1 MAKKKKPEIDEET
14 ELDMAY
20 TSITGY
26 KPKRLRKK
34 QKKAAIP
41 LVILAVALLLIGIGI
56 GGWYMA
62 VYGTMFDGLLT
73 MGDVT
78 IAGIPMQGMT
88 KKEATTLLSG
98 TVEAVYLQKPVTVQ
112 VADTTLELTPA
123 QAGLAPDA
131 AGAVAA
137 AYREGAT
144 GVFDFLP
151 YLHLSESAV
160 TDAVNALGQQYNTSL
175 SHSEASVKGT
185 QPSLADPDTAGD
197 AGMILSVTLGSPQYG
212 LDTNALR
219 AQILNAY
226 NTGTLCVTG
235 AFSEIR
241 PELPD
246 LETLYQQTYVAPI
259 NAVMDGKTFE
269 ITPEVY
275 GYAFDMEAVLD
286 QLKSAEY
293 GQTLEFSFQKIKPEV
308 TAADLSAT
316 LFCDVLG
323 SAETP
328 YKGEDTDNRN
338 INLDLACKAID
349 GVVLLPGETFSYNE
363 TLGKRTK
370 DKGYKEAPAYEGG
383 QTVDSLGGGICQI
396 SSTLYYSTLFADLEI
411 LERHN
416 HSYVSSYIPKG
427 MDATVDW
434 GSLDLRFSN
443 NTNYPIRI
451 EASRAN
457 GTVSVRILGTDE
469 KDYYVKMVS
478 NVVRSIPYEILYEE
492 MTADNEKKHWDGKV
506 LVSPYTGYVVRV
518 IKETYSKATD
528 ELISSETLRYDDY
541 KKRDAVVV
549 KIVES
554 ITTPEDSTEA
564 PAE

>member
-1 MAKKKKPEIDEET
+1 MAKKKPRIDEET
-14 ELDMAY
+14 ELDLAY

-34 QKKAAIP
+34 EKKPIP
-41 LVILAVALLLIGIGI
+41 LIPIAIAALLVAVLI
-56 GGWYMA
+56 GGWLA
-62 VYGTMFDGLLT
+62 VVYTPLFDGVLT
-73 MGDVT
+73 MGNVS
-78 IAGIPMQGMT
+78 IAGISMQGMT
-88 KKEATTLLSG
+88 KKEAKAALAAAIESEYLHKPMVIQVSDT
-98 TVEAVYLQKPVTVQ
+98 TVEIS
-112 VADTTLELTPA
+112 PA
-123 QAGLAPDA
+123 EAGFAPDTD
-131 AGAVAA
+131 GAVDN
-137 AYREGAT
+137 AYRQGAT
-144 GVFDFLP
+144 GIFDFLP
-151 YLHLSESAV
+151 YLNLNETAV
-160 TDAVNALGQQYNTSL
+160 ANAANALGQKYNTAL
-175 SHSEASVKGT
+175 SHAVAAVTGT
-185 QPSLADPDTAGD
+185 LPSLNVPAMPGET
-197 AGMILSVTLGSPQYG
+197 GMVLTVTLGSPQYG
-212 LDTNALR
+212 LDVNALKT
-219 AQILNAY
+219 QILDSY
-226 NTGTLCVTG
+226 NTGRFSVTG
-235 AFSEIR
+235 TFSEIL

-246 LETLYQQTYVAPI
+246 LQELYRQTYVAPV
-259 NAVMDGKTFE
+259 NAVMDSTTFI

-275 GYAFDMEAVLD
+275 GYGFDPDAVKAQLEA
-286 QLKSAEY
+286 APY
-293 GQTLEFSFQKIKPEV
+293 GETLEFPLQKIVPEV
-308 TAADLSAT
+308 TAKDLSAT

-349 GVVLLPGETFSYNE
+349 GIVLLPGESFSYNE
-363 TLGKRTK
+363 ALGKRTEE
-370 DKGYKEAPAYEGG
+370 KGYKKAPAYEGG
-383 QTVDSLGGGICQI
+383 ATVDSLGGGICQI

-457 GTVSVRILGTDE
+457 GIVSVRIMGTDE

-478 NVVRSIPYEILYEE
+478 NVVRSTPYEIIYEE

-506 LVSPYTGYVVRV
+506 LVTPYTGYVVRV

-528 ELISSETLRYDDY
+528 ELLSSETLRYDDY

-549 KIVES
+549 RIVES
-554 ITTPEDSTEA
+554 VTPPEDSTEV